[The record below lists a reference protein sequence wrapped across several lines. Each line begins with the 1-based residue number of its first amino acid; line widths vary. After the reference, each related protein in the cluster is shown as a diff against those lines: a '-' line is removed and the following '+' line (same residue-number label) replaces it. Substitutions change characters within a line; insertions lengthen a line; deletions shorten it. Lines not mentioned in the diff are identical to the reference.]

1 MAPGSSVARLC
12 STPVPEPIRIK
23 RGIILAYR
31 VYDAGDTIALDVAE
45 TRIGAKRVVVG
56 GTLAEGLVIPKRPLE
71 IELGA
76 CQVPF
81 PEPLDAHAHARIYE
95 FGAVSIVYEIP
106 IAPGS
111 TLEELTPIC
120 DRLYDAPELDTC
132 GRDHR
137 KALIDR
143 LGDSVEKPHA
153 WAESE
158 TYTIVFV
165 QELEGCSVE
174 EVSRSEQ
181 LVKLLLGETS
191 NKPLSPAVRDEVLKN
206 SFSYFTDD
214 IAIVDWNSAFVVEP
228 TGSRLVPFVLELAT
242 SQLLEF
248 RYYDTLV
255 DKELARVYAEVERA
269 RTKILRSPYAA
280 LTKQMLGRFMEL
292 TEFTERTDN
301 AIKSVG
307 DFFLARLYNAAM
319 RRFRVPE
326 WRDGVESKLEIVSRA
341 YDLLKADVEASR
353 TMLLEVIVV
362 VLILVELLAALRGHG

>member
-1 MAPGSSVARLC
+1 MSQ
-12 STPVPEPIRIK
+12 TIRIK
-23 RGIILAYR
+23 RGVILAYR

-45 TRIGAKRVVVG
+45 KRIGARRVIVG
-56 GTLAEGLVIPKRPLE
+56 GPLAEGLVIPRRPLE
-71 IELGA
+71 VELGG
-76 CQVPF
+76 CTLPF
-81 PEPLDAHAHARIYE
+81 AEPIAAHAHARIYD
-95 FGAVSIVYEIP
+95 FGAVSIVYEIA
-106 IAPGS
+106 IAPGT

-120 DRLYDAPELDTC
+120 DRLYDAPELDIK
-132 GRDHR
+132 GREHR
-137 KALIDR
+137 AALVKR
-143 LGDSVEKPHA
+143 LGDSVEKPHE

-174 EVSRSEQ
+174 EVGRSEQ

-191 NKPLSPAVRDEVLKN
+191 PKPLSAGVRDEVLKH
-206 SFSYFTDD
+206 SFSYQTDD
-214 IAIVDWNSAFVVEP
+214 IAVVDWNSAFVVEP
-228 TGSRLVPFVLELAT
+228 SGSRLVPFVLELAT

-255 DKELARVYAEVERA
+255 DTELARVYEEVERA
-269 RTKILRSPYAA
+269 RTKILRSPYAT

-307 DFFLARLYNAAM
+307 DFFLARLYGAAI
-319 RRFRVPE
+319 RRFRVAE
-326 WRDGVESKLEIVSRA
+326 WRESVESKLEIVSRA
-341 YDLLKADVEASR
+341 YELLKSDVEVSR
-353 TMLLEVIVV
+353 TTLLELIVI